1 MLLSIK
7 LTVVPIL
14 SLGIF
19 TLLGVLLYK
28 IFSAKAKRD
37 TIALLIVIITFLFGI
52 IVMMNLQ
59 NEKGE
64 YYWKSVN
71 QDESPARKQP

>member
-7 LTVVPIL
+7 LTVVPVL

-37 TIALLIVIITFLFGI
+37 TIAFLIVIITFLFGI

-71 QDESPARKQP
+71 QHKKQP